1 MCSYLQILKKEH
13 ISITHLAQK
22 KKVIEGVPQ
31 GFIDALNTL
40 RELNWSGDLRPL
52 FILWLMTTVMIDYV

>member
-1 MCSYLQILKKEH
+1 M
-13 ISITHLAQK
+13 SITHLAQK

>member
-1 MCSYLQILKKEH
+1 MCSYLQNIKERAH
-13 ISITHLAQK
+13 INNAFSSE

-40 RELNWSGDLRPL
+40 RELNWSGDLRPF